1 MKLQER
7 VNEANINETVADII
21 VAEVR
26 AYFRKTGDKTRSYD
40 EFTIQEIAARCG
52 DREEFFQVSAR
63 GVANVLNS
71 VKGIKARFPAR
82 RFWRCGGYGLKRFN
96 SLRVQNFLS
105 LPNGG

>member
-7 VNEANINETVADII
+7 VNDINDTVADII

-40 EFTIQEIAARCG
+40 EFTIEEIAKRCG
-52 DREEFFQVSAR
+52 DNEAYFQVSTR

-71 VKGIKARFPAR
+71 VKGIKARYDDTSFQIGPSE
-82 RFWRCGGYGLKRFN
+82 W
-96 SLRVQNFLS
+96 
-105 LPNGG
+105 LPLIHIELD